1 MKKFSFP
8 MLLSCL
14 VILLMTISVMT
25 ISVFGQT
32 KKLPT
37 EWQVGISISGFRGQY
52 DQEQIDSIKKAG
64 FDCIELSLA
73 GTKMTQDQKRSWL
86 KDFAQLCRK
95 ANLPIRSVHIPFSQ
109 KLDISSLKKEN
120 RQCVIDETLFLFDCA
135 EILGARIFVIHS
147 SSEPIKAEDRDIQLQ
162 NAVETF
168 RFLTDKAHEK
178 GLKLAMENLPRTC
191 LANTAA
197 EMNKILQ
204 AVGSDADWCYDSNH
218 LLQEKPEEFVAR
230 ADRAMITT
238 HISDYDFIDE
248 RHWVP
253 YEGKINWNHVM
264 TELVKKGYEGP
275 IVFECRRKADGTL
288 LDYNQMIEI
297 WKKLQKDFRR

>member
-14 VILLMTISVMT
+14 VIFLVTA
-25 ISVFGQT
+25 SVFGET
-32 KKLPT
+32 KKLPPD
-37 EWQVGISISGFRGQY
+37 WQVGISISGFRGQY
-52 DQEQIDSIKKAG
+52 DQAQIDSIKAAG

-73 GTKMTQDQKRSWL
+73 GTKMTPDQKKSWL
-86 KDFAQLCRK
+86 KDFAQLCKK

-109 KLDISSLKKEN
+109 RLDISSLKKEN
-120 RQCVIDETLFLFDCA
+120 RQAIIDETLFLFDCA
-135 EILGARIFVIHS
+135 ELLGAKIFVIHS
-147 SSEPIKAEDRDIQLQ
+147 SSEPIKPEDRDVQIK

-168 RFLTDKAHEK
+168 RFLTNKAHEK

-191 LANTAA
+191 LANTAI

-204 AVGSDADWCYDSNH
+204 ATGSDADWCYDSNH

-253 YEGKINWNHVM
+253 YEGKINWNNVM

-275 IVFECRRKADGTL
+275 LVFECRKKADGTL
-288 LDYNQMIEI
+288 LDYKQMIDI